1 MHDHHQTLTQKS
13 CYHIAQD
20 GTGDFTTIS
29 QALEA
34 LAQMDKAPVCPSQ
47 APAPAGTAPDLRQSG
62 GSFRPVRDST
72 SSTARRSSSFSS
84 ERSMPF
90 SCCSIVFPRFHKK
103 SLTVWYC
110 TPPAEKCKRGAGRAG
125 PERFRVRPRR
135 ILTRGCRPGT
145 PPRKLSE
152 APRRPDIGKG
162 SFEKS
167 SARFLPTAR
176 GIPDIFHAD
185 GKCPF

>member
-1 MHDHHQTLTQKS
+1 M
-13 CYHIAQD
+13 
-20 GTGDFTTIS
+20 
-29 QALEA
+29 QA
-34 LAQMDKAPVCPSQ
+34 
-47 APAPAGTAPDLRQSG
+47 G
-62 GSFRPVRDST
+62 GRPGGPG
-72 SSTARRSSSFSS
+72 AFS
-84 ERSMPF
+84 R
-90 SCCSIVFPRFHKK
+90 
-103 SLTVWYC
+103 
-110 TPPAEKCKRGAGRAG
+110 PPEENIDPGLPHFC
-125 PERFRVRPRR
+125 V
-135 ILTRGCRPGT
+135 RPGT